1 MYLFES
7 LNRII
12 QGYLP
17 AEQIELVKH
26 AYVVARDAHEGV
38 TRSSGEPYITHPV
51 AVASILAE
59 MKLDHEAVMAALL
72 HDVIEDTPYTE
83 AQLTE
88 AFGRSVAEIVEG
100 VSKLDKLKF
109 RTRKE
114 AETENFRKMILA
126 MTKDIR
132 VVLIKLADRT
142 HNMRTLGS
150 LRPDKRRRI
159 AKETL
164 EIYSPLAHR
173 LGIEHI
179 KNELEDLGFEALH
192 PNRYQVLQKVIQ
204 AARGNRKEMIQ
215 RIADEIKG
223 RLNDVGIQAR
233 VFGREKHLYSIYQK
247 MRLKEQRFHSIMDIY
262 AFRAIVHD
270 VDTCYRVL
278 GQMHGLYKPRPGR
291 VKDYIA
297 IPKAN
302 GYQSLHTSMIG
313 PHGVPV
319 EVQIRTEDMDQM
331 AEMGVAAHWAY
342 KQGSEVKNTTAQIRA
357 QRWLQ
362 SLIELQ
368 QSSGNSLEFIESV
381 KSDMFPD
388 EIYVFTPKGRIV
400 ELPTGATAIDFAYAV
415 HSDIG
420 QTCIGARV
428 DRVPYPLS
436 QPLESGQTVE
446 VITAPS
452 ARPSA
457 GWLNFVVTAKARSK
471 IRQTLKS
478 LRRDESVI
486 LGKRQL
492 IHSLSPYKLED
503 IDAQRLQVL
512 LAELKLNDF
521 DDLLAEIGL
530 GNQMSAVIAHSLLG
544 EKIAIDTDGIPNNHK
559 DSSLI
564 IKGAEGLLISCAKCC
579 HPVPG
584 DPIIAFVSPGKG
596 LVVHHQFCSNI
607 VRDSQSQP
615 EHFTSVEWEKSENTV
630 EFDAELRIEMTNKQ
644 GILANLTSAI
654 AATGNNI
661 KSIVTEERE
670 GRVYFVTLLIS
681 THDVQQLNGIIK
693 KLSSVSGVIEIVR
706 NINE

>member
-1 MYLFES
+1 
-7 LNRII
+7 
-12 QGYLP
+12 
-17 AEQIELVKH
+17 
-26 AYVVARDAHEGV
+26 
-38 TRSSGEPYITHPV
+38 
-51 AVASILAE
+51 
-59 MKLDHEAVMAALL
+59 
-72 HDVIEDTPYTE
+72 
-83 AQLTE
+83 
-88 AFGRSVAEIVEG
+88 
-100 VSKLDKLKF
+100 
-109 RTRKE
+109 
-114 AETENFRKMILA
+114 
-126 MTKDIR
+126 
-132 VVLIKLADRT
+132 
-142 HNMRTLGS
+142 
-150 LRPDKRRRI
+150 
-159 AKETL
+159 
-164 EIYSPLAHR
+164 
-173 LGIEHI
+173 
-179 KNELEDLGFEALH
+179 
-192 PNRYQVLQKVIQ
+192 
-204 AARGNRKEMIQ
+204 
-215 RIADEIKG
+215 
-223 RLNDVGIQAR
+223 
-233 VFGREKHLYSIYQK
+233 
-247 MRLKEQRFHSIMDIY
+247 
-262 AFRAIVHD
+262 
-270 VDTCYRVL
+270 
-278 GQMHGLYKPRPGR
+278 
-291 VKDYIA
+291 
-297 IPKAN
+297 
-302 GYQSLHTSMIG
+302 
-313 PHGVPV
+313 
-319 EVQIRTEDMDQM
+319 
-331 AEMGVAAHWAY
+331 
-342 KQGSEVKNTTAQIRA
+342 
-357 QRWLQ
+357 
-362 SLIELQ
+362 
-368 QSSGNSLEFIESV
+368 
-381 KSDMFPD
+381 MFPD
-388 EIYVFTPKGRIV
+388 EIYVFTPIGRIV